1 MNMSRK
7 HILMVDDEK
16 AILQSLSEG
25 LALDEEFDVLTAENG
40 KRALELFRTGLRIG
54 LLITDLDMPEMN
66 GFELLAHV
74 RKNFPATPAIVLTG
88 LITPKIKER
97 LKAIGDYVCIEKPV
111 GFREL
116 RRKIIDE
123 LRLNSAQEEIKKAK

>member
-1 MNMSRK
+1 MNRK
-7 HILMVDDEK
+7 LILLVDDK
-16 AILQSLSEG
+16 KDVLQTLAEG
-25 LALDEEFDVLTAENG
+25 LRASGEFEIITAENG
-40 KRALELFRTGLRIG
+40 KRALELFGTGLKIG

-97 LKAIGDYVCIEKPV
+97 LKAIGDYTCIEKPV
-111 GFREL
+111 GFMEL
-116 RRKIIDE
+116 RRRIIDE
-123 LRLNSAQEEIKKAK
+123 LRVRSVRNIPDKEN